1 MDIWKSENWK
11 VFYSDKKVR
20 TGLHTRF
27 DTQIPPEINGRV
39 ICFANGRGII
49 MNFQFVLRYISRPL
63 TQCVLCPE
71 NKSAGNAVNRIT
83 V

>member
-27 DTQIPPEINGRV
+27 DTQIPPEIKWPCYMFCEWARDYYEFPIRV
-39 ICFANGRGII
+39 TI
-49 MNFQFVLRYISRPL
+49 
-63 TQCVLCPE
+63 
-71 NKSAGNAVNRIT
+71 
-83 V
+83 